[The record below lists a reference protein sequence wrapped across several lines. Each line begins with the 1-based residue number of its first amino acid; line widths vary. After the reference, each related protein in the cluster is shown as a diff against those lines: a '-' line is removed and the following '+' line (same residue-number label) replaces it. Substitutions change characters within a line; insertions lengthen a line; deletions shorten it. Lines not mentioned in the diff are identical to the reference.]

1 MHKEKDALHL
11 IFKIMYKIQTIF
23 TSISLFSLA
32 IMIFVQVLIRY
43 LFKSPL
49 FGLEEA
55 ETFLMIW
62 VYFIGGAMASYEK
75 THIQC
80 GIASVVTKNGKV
92 LYCVDLI
99 KDIVSSLLSLL
110 LTCWMYDFFAYNLK
124 KGQTSALLN
133 IPMILSQGTFFVAMV
148 FISIFCLRDVF
159 DFKARREK
167 FLGGA
172 DSCS

>member
-80 GIASVVTKNGKV
+80 GIASVVTKK
-92 LYCVDLI
+92 
-99 KDIVSSLLSLL
+99 
-110 LTCWMYDFFAYNLK
+110 
-124 KGQTSALLN
+124 
-133 IPMILSQGTFFVAMV
+133 
-148 FISIFCLRDVF
+148 
-159 DFKARREK
+159 
-167 FLGGA
+167 
-172 DSCS
+172 